1 MRGILEEFI
10 FKDITSI
17 AMTILFG
24 LPILVFLLT
33 GYKKLFKKFNEAEW
47 QVFIPI
53 YNTYI
58 LGEIAKVNP
67 IFSLLANS
75 FLIVEIIGFYEYELV
90 FFTISLLGKY
100 IIHYNICKMFN
111 KSSTYALLMSI
122 FPLPMYTIL
131 GLSKAKPNIDIKLSK
146 QGPIGY
152 EEPIEIKEEIS
163 TEPII
168 EEPIITEIVED
179 IKEEKEF
186 SFPIDIPE
194 DVEYELGKTGIYEIP
209 IINKTIN
216 VKDDKEIIKE
226 ESKEDIIVKEINKVS
241 KANKIS
247 KDSKDK
253 KVSKTTKSTKKDK
266 VVKKKVTKKETSNK
280 VRKPRP
286 KALKKNRI
294 KKAKRNS
301 KKK

>member
-47 QVFIPI
+47 QVFVPI

-58 LGEIAKVNP
+58 LGEIAKVSP

-75 FLIVEIIGFYEYELV
+75 FIIVEIMGFYEYELV
-90 FFTISLLGKY
+90 FFTVSLLGKY

-131 GLSKAKPNIDIKLSK
+131 GLSKTKPNIDMKLSK

-152 EEPIEIKEEIS
+152 EEPIEVKEEIS
-163 TEPII
+163 TEPIK

-186 SFPIDIPE
+186 SFPIDIKE

-216 VKDDKEIIKE
+216 IKEDKDIIKE
-226 ESKEDIIVKEINKVS
+226 ESKEDIIVKEVNKV
-241 KANKIS
+241 
-247 KDSKDK
+247 SKDK
-253 KVSKTTKSTKKDK
+253 KVSKTTKNIKKDK